1 MPALFR
7 PPWAPNP
14 AERLASRPAEQ
25 LRRNPERKLTARA
38 RGYGRDWEGL
48 RAVILAEEP
57 MCWEWPD
64 TESGALPTQST
75 MLFQSARYPSAG
87 LMPPTCS
94 PCAGRATTTKS
105 IPAMAISVTV
115 TANQI
120 KKPNDWFST
129 FSEPVEVTSMPRR
142 TSKKPRPSKAQA
154 ECPLVDADGVMSP
167 YLSIMNRA
175 TPLIS
180 KLAAQMGFRPVA
192 RTTLCADD
200 DVS

>member
-25 LRRNPERKLTARA
+25 LRRNPERKLTGRA

-64 TESGALPTQST
+64 TESSALPTQST

-142 TSKKPRPSKAQA
+142 TSKAPPVEGPGRMPASGCRWGHVALSVYHEPGHTPDFEA
-154 ECPLVDADGVMSP
+154 CGSDG
-167 YLSIMNRA
+167 L
-175 TPLIS
+175 
-180 KLAAQMGFRPVA
+180 
-192 RTTLCADD
+192 
-200 DVS
+200 

>member
-1 MPALFR
+1 MLGVARHGIGRAAHTVDHVIPIR
-7 PPWAPNP
+7 EVP
-14 AERLASRPAEQ
+14 Q
-25 LRRNPERKLTARA
+25 RRIDATNL
-38 RGYGRDWEGL
+38 
-48 RAVILAEEP
+48 
-57 MCWEWPD
+57 
-64 TESGALPTQST
+64 Q
-75 MLFQSARYPSAG
+75 
-87 LMPPTCS
+87 